1 MKDSVDK
8 VKLYFYLIVI
18 ILVVVFPFIAGEFG
32 LYMAVLVGFYIILA
46 MGLNLIFGYTGQI
59 SICHGAFYA
68 VGAYSSAIL
77 MTRLGWSFWITMP
90 VSVLITI
97 IVAVIIGIPMLRT
110 KGPYFAIG
118 TMSLGVIVTMV
129 INNSVS
135 LTGGVSLPGIPPVN
149 PIIIPGIGEIAFTSL
164 KPQYYLVVILIALS
178 VFIVHRT
185 VHSRV
190 GRAFI
195 AIREDEEMAEA
206 VGINI
211 MNFKILSF
219 AIGAALAGMA
229 GAFYG
234 SFMGAIDPGMAF
246 VFTSF
251 TVLVMLVVGGS
262 GTITGAII
270 GPMLLWTIPELFYA
284 AEEYRLLLYG
294 IVVVLVIIFMPHG
307 VAGRLR
313 AISPRISGLLP

>member
-1 MKDSVDK
+1 MKEGVDR
-8 VKLYFYLIVI
+8 VKLIFYLL
-18 ILVVVFPFIAGEFG
+18 LVAFALIFPFISSGFG
-32 LYMAVLVGFYIILA
+32 LYMAVLVGFYIILS

-68 VGAYSSAIL
+68 MGAYSSAIL
-77 MTRLGWSFWITMP
+77 MIRMGWSFWVTMP
-90 VSVLITI
+90 IGVLIT
-97 IVAVIIGIPMLRT
+97 VVMAVVIGIPMLRT

-149 PIIIPGIGEIAFTSL
+149 PILIPFFGKITFTTL
-164 KPQYYLVVILIALS
+164 KPQYYLVLVLIVLS
-178 VFIVHRT
+178 IFVVHRI
-185 VHSRV
+185 VHSRI

-229 GAFYG
+229 GAFYA

-251 TVLVMLVVGGS
+251 TILVMLVVGGS

-270 GPMLLWTIPELFYA
+270 GPIFLWVIPEFFYA

-307 VAGRLR
+307 IAGRLR

>member
-1 MKDSVDK
+1 MRKERDG
-8 VKLYFYLIVI
+8 VKLVFYI
-18 ILVVVFPFIAGEFG
+18 IIFAFVLLFPFFAGGFG

-68 VGAYSSAIL
+68 IGAYSSAIL

-90 VSVLITI
+90 IGILITI
-97 IVAVIIGIPMLRT
+97 VMAVIIGIPMLRT

-118 TMSLGVIVTMV
+118 TMALGVIVTMV

-149 PIIIPGIGEIAFTSL
+149 PIKIPIIGSITFTAL
-164 KPQYYLVVILIALS
+164 KPQYYLVLVLIAFS
-178 VFIVHRT
+178 IFIVHRV
-185 VHSRV
+185 VHSRI

-211 MNFKILSF
+211 MRYKILSF
-219 AIGAALAGMA
+219 TIGAALAGMA

-251 TVLVMLVVGGS
+251 TILVMLVVGGS
-262 GTITGAII
+262 GTISGAII
-270 GPMLLWTIPELFYA
+270 GPMFLWIIPELFYA

-307 VAGRLR
+307 VAGWLR
-313 AISPRISGLLP
+313 ALSPRILRILP

>member
-8 VKLYFYLIVI
+8 VKLLFYLVVI
-18 ILVVVFPFIAGEFG
+18 AIALVFPFIAGGFG

-68 VGAYSSAIL
+68 VGAYSSAIM

-90 VSVLITI
+90 LGVIITI
-97 IVAVIIGIPMLRT
+97 IVAIIIGIPMLRT

-149 PIIIPGIGEIAFTSL
+149 PIIIPGIGAITFTTL
-164 KPQYYLVVILIALS
+164 KPQYYLVLILIVLS
-178 VFIVHRT
+178 IFIVHRT

-219 AIGAALAGMA
+219 AIGGALAGMA

-251 TVLVMLVVGGS
+251 TILVMLVVGGS

-270 GPMLLWTIPELFYA
+270 GPILLWVIPELFYA

-294 IVVVLVIIFMPHG
+294 LVVVLVIIFMPHG